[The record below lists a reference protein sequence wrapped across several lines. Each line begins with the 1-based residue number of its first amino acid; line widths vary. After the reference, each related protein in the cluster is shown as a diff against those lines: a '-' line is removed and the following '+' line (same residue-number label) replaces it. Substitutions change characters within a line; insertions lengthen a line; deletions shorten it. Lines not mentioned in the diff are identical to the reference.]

1 MFYVVTI
8 WEQSQFL
15 LDGVLLYGYDIYM
28 NTTPKFS
35 ETVAKILNDRRLQLG
50 YSYRALAE
58 KTTLAHTS
66 VQRYLSA
73 ERDIPIPC
81 FEEIARALGLTPS
94 RVLRQAEEALGVWG
108 SSVGESGEPAR
119 EAISSMPSV
128 GVDPNNPFYVAQTQ
142 ERLARVL
149 RSDYVPAAKHH
160 TEEN

>member
-1 MFYVVTI
+1 MVKKDA
-8 WEQSQFL
+8 SQALRKEIGRIFTAKMREL
-15 LDGVLLYGYDIYM
+15 GLSLRQVEALSGVSK
-28 NTTPKFS
+28 TA
-35 ETVAKILNDRRLQLG
+35 VARIIN
-50 YSYRALAE
+50 AE
-58 KTTLAHTS
+58 SDYYIDNFES
-66 VQRYLSA
+66 V
-73 ERDIPIPC
+73 
-81 FEEIARALGLTPS
+81 ARALGLTPS

-119 EAISSMPSV
+119 EAVSSMPSV